1 MYLQITTLQWKK
13 FNMAP
18 TNKVTNL
25 KVVKNKNKE
34 TSKVSALSPREIV
47 SELDR
52 YVIGQKD
59 AKKAVAVALRNRW
72 RRQAL
77 SDEMRDEVL
86 PKNILM
92 IGPTGVGKTE
102 ISRRLSKLAEA
113 PFIKVEATRFTEVGY
128 VGRDVEQIIRDLIE
142 IAIAMEREK
151 KRKEVKAK
159 AELKAEEKVLDALV
173 GNKASVAT
181 RESFRKRLRNGDL
194 DDNEIEIEVQNT
206 SSPLQSF
213 EIPGMPGGNVGMVN
227 LGDILGK
234 SMGGK
239 KGKKKKMT
247 VKESHDI
254 LVAQESDKMIEE
266 DKIITEAKKATEEN
280 GIVFLDE
287 IDKVSARSDRVGG
300 DVSREGVQR
309 DLLPLI
315 EGTTVS
321 TKHGPIKTDHILF
334 IASGA
339 FQLAKPSDLLPELQ
353 GRLPIRVELDA
364 LKEEDFKRILKEP
377 DNSLIKQYKELLKT
391 ENVNLEF
398 TDDGIDMLAKISAEV
413 NSSVENIGARRLH
426 TIIEKV
432 LDDISFN
439 ATDRA
444 GETITVNQKY
454 VQDNLG
460 NLVKDTD
467 LSKFIL

>member
-1 MYLQITTLQWKK
+1 MVK
-13 FNMAP
+13 

-25 KVVKNKNKE
+25 NIVKNKKKDS
-34 TSKVSALSPREIV
+34 SKVSALSPREIV

-52 YVIGQKD
+52 YVIGQKE

-142 IAIAMEREK
+142 IAIAMERER

-159 AELKAEEKVLDALV
+159 AELKAEEKVLDSLV

-194 DDNEIEIEVQNT
+194 DNNEIEIEVQNT
-206 SSPLQSF
+206 SGGMQSF

-234 SMGGK
+234 SMGNK
-239 KGKKKKMT
+239 KGKKKKMS

-254 LVAQESDKMIEE
+254 LIAQESDKMIEE
-266 DKIITEAKKATEEN
+266 DKIIKEAKKATEEN

-353 GRLPIRVELDA
+353 GRLPIRVELNA
-364 LKEEDFKRILKEP
+364 LKEEDFIRILKEP

-398 TDDGIDMLAKISAEV
+398 TDDGIDTLAKISAEV

-439 ATDRA
+439 ATDRS
-444 GETITVNQKY
+444 GETITIDEKY
-454 VQDNLG
+454 VKDNLG

>member
-1 MYLQITTLQWKK
+1 MKK
-13 FNMAP
+13 SN
-18 TNKVTNL
+18 VTSFP
-25 KVVKNKNKE
+25 KE
-34 TSKVSALSPREIV
+34 KVSQENKSVQNSLSPREIV

-52 YVIGQKD
+52 FVVGQNK
-59 AKKAVAVALRNRW
+59 AKRAVAIALRNRW

-77 SDEMRDEVL
+77 TGDMKDEVL

-113 PFIKVEATRFTEVGY
+113 PFVKVEATRFTEVGY
-128 VGRDVEQIIRDLIE
+128 VGRDVEQIIRDLLE
-142 IAIAMEREK
+142 IAIAMEKVK
-151 KRKEVKAK
+151 KRKEVHSQARK
-159 AELKAEEKVLDALV
+159 LAEERVLDSLV

-181 RESFRKRLRNGDL
+181 RESFRKRLRDGDL
-194 DDNEIEIEVQNT
+194 DDNEIEIAISDSGSQM
-206 SSPLQSF
+206 PSF
-213 EIPGMPGGNVGMVN
+213 EIPGMPGANVGMIN
-227 LGDILGK
+227 ISDMLGK
-234 SMGGK
+234 SMGNK
-239 KGKKKKMT
+239 PKKKKMS
-247 VKESHDI
+247 VKESHEI
-254 LVAQESDKMIEE
+254 LINEESDKLIEQ
-266 DKIITEAKKATEEN
+266 DKIIKSAKNTTENN

-287 IDKVSARSDRVGG
+287 IDKISARTDRVGG

-321 TKHGPIKTDHILF
+321 TKYGPIKTDHILF

-364 LKEEDFKRILKEP
+364 LNSEDFIRILKEP
-377 DNSLIKQYKELLKT
+377 DNSLIKQYKALLKT
-391 ENVNLEF
+391 ENVDLDF
-398 TDDGIDMLAKISAEV
+398 TDGGIDTIANIANEV
-413 NSSVENIGARRLH
+413 NSTVENIGARRLH
-426 TIIEKV
+426 TIIERI
-432 LDDISFN
+432 LDEISFT

-444 GETITVNQKY
+444 GEKITVDSDYIKKNI
-454 VQDNLG
+454 G
-460 NLVKDTD
+460 ELVKDTD

>member
-1 MYLQITTLQWKK
+1 MEKSNITSFKPKEIKENVEQSS
-13 FNMAP
+13 N
-18 TNKVTNL
+18 VT
-25 KVVKNKNKE
+25 
-34 TSKVSALSPREIV
+34 SLSPREIV

-52 YVIGQKD
+52 YVIGQNQ
-59 AKKAVAVALRNRW
+59 AKRAVAIALRNRW

-77 SDEMRDEVL
+77 TDEMKDEVL

-128 VGRDVEQIIRDLIE
+128 VGRDVEQIIRDLLE
-142 IAIAMEREK
+142 IAIAMEKVK
-151 KRKEVKAK
+151 KRKEVFTKAQQ
-159 AELKAEEKVLDALV
+159 AAEERVLEAMV
-173 GNKASVAT
+173 GNKASIAT
-181 RESFRKRLRNGDL
+181 RESFRKRLRSGDL
-194 DDNEIEIEVQNT
+194 DKNEIEIDVHDGP
-206 SSPLQSF
+206 SIPSF
-213 EIPGMPGGNVGMVN
+213 EIPGMPGANIGMVN
-227 LGDILGK
+227 IGEMLGK
-234 SMGGK
+234 TMGNK
-239 KGKKKKMT
+239 PKKKKMT
-247 VKESHDI
+247 VKESHEI
-254 LVAQESDKMIEE
+254 LIAEESDKLIEQ
-266 DKIITEAKKATEEN
+266 DKIVKSAKVSTENN

-287 IDKVSARSDRVGG
+287 IDKVSARSDRIGG

-321 TKHGPIKTDHILF
+321 TKYGTIKTDHILF

-353 GRLPIRVELDA
+353 GRLPIRVELNA
-364 LKEEDFKRILKEP
+364 LTSEDFKKILREP
-377 DNSLIKQYKELLKT
+377 DNSLIKQYKALLKT
-391 ENVNLEF
+391 EKINLQF
-398 TDDGIDMLAKISAEV
+398 TDDGIETIAELATEV

-432 LDDISFN
+432 LDEISFT
-439 ATDRA
+439 ATDRG
-444 GETITVNQKY
+444 GEKIIIDKKY
-454 VQDNLG
+454 VQKNLG
-460 NLVKDTD
+460 ELVKDTD

>member
-1 MYLQITTLQWKK
+1 MEKSNITSFKPKEIKENVEQSS
-13 FNMAP
+13 N
-18 TNKVTNL
+18 VT
-25 KVVKNKNKE
+25 
-34 TSKVSALSPREIV
+34 SLSPREIV

-52 YVIGQKD
+52 YVIGQNQ
-59 AKKAVAVALRNRW
+59 AKKAVAIALRNRW

-77 SDEMRDEVL
+77 TNEMKDEVL

-128 VGRDVEQIIRDLIE
+128 VGRDVEQIIRDLLE
-142 IAIAMEREK
+142 IAIAMEKVK
-151 KRKEVKAK
+151 KRKEVFTKAQQ
-159 AELKAEEKVLDALV
+159 AAEERVLEAMV
-173 GNKASVAT
+173 GNKASIAT

-194 DDNEIEIEVQNT
+194 DNNEIEVDVHDGPTI
-206 SSPLQSF
+206 PSF
-213 EIPGMPGGNVGMVN
+213 EIPGMPGANIGMVN
-227 LGDILGK
+227 IGEMLGK
-234 SMGGK
+234 TMGNK
-239 KGKKKKMT
+239 PKKKKMT
-247 VKESHDI
+247 VKESHEI
-254 LVAQESDKMIEE
+254 LIAEESDKLIEQ
-266 DKIITEAKKATEEN
+266 DKIVKSAKVSTENN

-287 IDKVSARSDRVGG
+287 IDKVSARSDRIGG

-321 TKHGPIKTDHILF
+321 TKYGAIKTDHILF

-353 GRLPIRVELDA
+353 GRLPIRVELNA
-364 LKEEDFKRILKEP
+364 LTSEDFKKILREP
-377 DNSLIKQYKELLKT
+377 DNSLIKQYKALLKT
-391 ENVNLEF
+391 EKINLEF
-398 TDDGIDMLAKISAEV
+398 TNDGIETIAELATEV

-432 LDDISFN
+432 LDEISFT
-439 ATDRA
+439 ATDRG
-444 GETITVNQKY
+444 GEKIIIDKKY
-454 VQDNLG
+454 VHKNLG
-460 NLVKDTD
+460 ELVKDTD

>member
-1 MYLQITTLQWKK
+1 MCLLITTLQWKK
-13 FNMAP
+13 FSMTP

-25 KVVKNKNKE
+25 KVVKNKDKE

-77 SDEMRDEVL
+77 SDEMKDEVL

-151 KRKEVKAK
+151 RRKEVKAK

-181 RESFRKRLRNGDL
+181 RESFKKRLRNGDL
-194 DDNEIEIEVQNT
+194 DTNEIEIEVQNN
-206 SSPLQSF
+206 SSPLQNF

-227 LGDILGK
+227 LGDIFGK

-266 DKIITEAKKATEEN
+266 DKIIAEAKKATEEN

-364 LKEEDFKRILKEP
+364 LKEDDFKRILKEP

-391 ENVNLEF
+391 EKVNLEF
-398 TDDGIDMLAKISAEV
+398 TEDGIEMLAEISAEV

-439 ATDRA
+439 ATDKT
-444 GETITVNQKY
+444 GETIIVNKKY

>member
-1 MYLQITTLQWKK
+1 MEESNIKTFVPKEVKTNNSKSTL
-13 FNMAP
+13 N
-18 TNKVTNL
+18 
-25 KVVKNKNKE
+25 
-34 TSKVSALSPREIV
+34 SLSPREIV

-52 YVIGQKD
+52 FVVGQNK
-59 AKKAVAVALRNRW
+59 AKRAVAIALRNRW

-77 SDEMRDEVL
+77 ESDMKDEVL

-113 PFIKVEATRFTEVGY
+113 PFVKVEATRFTEVGY
-128 VGRDVEQIIRDLIE
+128 VGRDVEQIVRDLLE
-142 IAIAMEREK
+142 IAISMEKVK
-151 KRKEVKAK
+151 KRKEVHAQAQK
-159 AELKAEEKVLDALV
+159 LAEERVLDAVV

-194 DDNEIEIEVQNT
+194 DNNEIEIAINDASQM
-206 SSPLQSF
+206 PSF
-213 EIPGMPGGNVGMVN
+213 EIPGMPGANIGMIN
-227 LGDILGK
+227 ISDMLGK
-234 SMGGK
+234 SAGQK
-239 KGKKKKMT
+239 PKKKKMT
-247 VKESHDI
+247 VKESHEI
-254 LVAQESDKMIEE
+254 LINEESDKLIEQ
-266 DKIITEAKKATEEN
+266 DKIIKSAKNSTENN

-287 IDKVSARSDRVGG
+287 IDKISGRTDRVGG

-321 TKHGPIKTDHILF
+321 TKYGTIKTDHILF

-364 LKEEDFKRILKEP
+364 LNSEDFKRILKEP
-377 DNSLIKQYKELLKT
+377 DNSLIKQYKALLKT
-391 ENVNLEF
+391 ENVTLEF
-398 TDDGIDMLAKISAEV
+398 SEDGIDAIANIASEI
-413 NSSVENIGARRLH
+413 NSTVENIGARRLH
-426 TIIEKV
+426 TIIERV
-432 LDDISFN
+432 LDEISFT
-439 ATDRA
+439 ATDRS
-444 GETITVNQKY
+444 GEKIVIDSNYIKK
-454 VQDNLG
+454 NIG
-460 NLVKDTD
+460 ELVKNND

>member
-1 MYLQITTLQWKK
+1 MVKTS
-13 FNMAP
+13 
-18 TNKVTNL
+18 KVTNL
-25 KVVKNKNKE
+25 NIVKNKKKNS
-34 TSKVSALSPREIV
+34 SKVSALSPREIV

-52 YVIGQKD
+52 YVIGQKE

-159 AELKAEEKVLDALV
+159 AELKAEEKVLDSLV

-194 DDNEIEIEVQNT
+194 DNNEIEIEVQNT
-206 SSPLQSF
+206 SGGMQSF

-234 SMGGK
+234 SMGNK
-239 KGKKKKMT
+239 KGKKKKMS

-254 LVAQESDKMIEE
+254 LIAQESDKMIEE
-266 DKIITEAKKATEEN
+266 DKIIKEAKKATEEN

-353 GRLPIRVELDA
+353 GRLPIRVELSA
-364 LKEEDFKRILKEP
+364 LKEEDFIRILKEP

-391 ENVNLEF
+391 ENVNLKF
-398 TDDGIDMLAKISAEV
+398 TDDGIDTLAKISAEV

-439 ATDRA
+439 ATDRS
-444 GETITVNQKY
+444 GETITIDEKY
-454 VQDNLG
+454 VKDNLG

>member
-1 MYLQITTLQWKK
+1 MEK
-13 FNMAP
+13 
-18 TNKVTNL
+18 
-25 KVVKNKNKE
+25 
-34 TSKVSALSPREIV
+34 TSIR
-47 SELDR
+47 
-52 YVIGQKD
+52 
-59 AKKAVAVALRNRW
+59 RW
-72 RRQAL
+72 Y
-77 SDEMRDEVL
+77 ENEVL

-128 VGRDVEQIIRDLIE
+128 VGRDVEQIIRDLLE
-142 IAIAMEREK
+142 IAIAIEKERM
-151 KRKEVKAK
+151 RKEVHSKAQQ
-159 AELKAEEKVLDALV
+159 AAEERVLNVLV

-194 DDNEIEIEVQNT
+194 DNNEIEIEVNDAA
-206 SSPLQSF
+206 SIPSF
-213 EIPGMPGGNVGMVN
+213 EIPGMPGANVGMIN
-227 LGDILGK
+227 FSEMLGK
-234 SMGGK
+234 AGK
-239 KGKKKKMT
+239 KAKKKKMT
-247 VKESHDI
+247 VKESHEI
-254 LVAQESDKMIEE
+254 LIAEESDKMLEQ
-266 DKIITEAKKATEEN
+266 DKIIKSAKISTENN

-287 IDKVSARSDRVGG
+287 IDKVSARGERIGG

-353 GRLPIRVELDA
+353 GRLPIRVELNA
-364 LKEEDFKRILKEP
+364 LTSNDFKRILEEP
-377 DNSLIKQYKELLKT
+377 DNSLIKQYIALLET
-391 ENVNLEF
+391 EKVNLKF
-398 TDDGIDMLAKISAEV
+398 TKDGIETIAKLATEINASI
-413 NSSVENIGARRLH
+413 ENIGARRLH

-432 LDDISFN
+432 LDDISFT
-439 ATDRA
+439 ATDRG
-444 GETITVNQKY
+444 GETVIIDKNY
-454 VQDNLG
+454 VTTNLG
-460 NLVKDTD
+460 ELVKDTD

>member
-1 MYLQITTLQWKK
+1 MKK
-13 FNMAP
+13 SN
-18 TNKVTNL
+18 VTSFP
-25 KVVKNKNKE
+25 KE
-34 TSKVSALSPREIV
+34 KVSQENKSVQNSLSPREIV

-52 YVIGQKD
+52 FVVGQNK
-59 AKKAVAVALRNRW
+59 AKRAVAIALRNRW

-77 SDEMRDEVL
+77 TGDMKDEVL

-113 PFIKVEATRFTEVGY
+113 PFVKVEATRFTEVGY
-128 VGRDVEQIIRDLIE
+128 VGRDVEQIIRDLLE
-142 IAIAMEREK
+142 IAIAMEKVK
-151 KRKEVKAK
+151 KRKEVHSQARK
-159 AELKAEEKVLDALV
+159 LAEERVLDSLV

-181 RESFRKRLRNGDL
+181 RESFRKRLRDGDL
-194 DDNEIEIEVQNT
+194 DDNKIEIAISDSGSQM
-206 SSPLQSF
+206 PSF
-213 EIPGMPGGNVGMVN
+213 EIPGMPGANVGMIN
-227 LGDILGK
+227 ISDMLGK
-234 SMGGK
+234 SMGNK
-239 KGKKKKMT
+239 PKKKKMS
-247 VKESHDI
+247 VKESHEI
-254 LVAQESDKMIEE
+254 LINEESDKLIEQ
-266 DKIITEAKKATEEN
+266 DKIIKSAKNTTENN

-287 IDKVSARSDRVGG
+287 IDKISARTDRVGG

-321 TKHGPIKTDHILF
+321 TKYGPIKTDHILF

-364 LKEEDFKRILKEP
+364 LNSEDFIRILKEP
-377 DNSLIKQYKELLKT
+377 DNSLIKQYKALLKT
-391 ENVNLEF
+391 ENVDLDF
-398 TDDGIDMLAKISAEV
+398 TDGGIDTIANIANEV
-413 NSSVENIGARRLH
+413 NSTVENIGARRLH
-426 TIIEKV
+426 TIIERV
-432 LDDISFN
+432 LDEISFT

-444 GETITVNQKY
+444 GEKITVDSDYIKKNI
-454 VQDNLG
+454 G
-460 NLVKDTD
+460 ELVKDTD